1 MSGDLPVIT
10 VTEPHMPPLEEFVPY
25 LEKIWRSRWLTNGG
39 PMHQQFETALATHLG
54 VTQLALFNN
63 ATNGLL
69 TALQQVV
76 EARGGAQP
84 GAEVITTPYSFAATT
99 HTIEWAG
106 LKPVFVDIDSRTFNL
121 DASLIEAAVSSRTVA
136 ILPVHCYGYPCDV
149 ERIAKLSSRH
159 SLSVI
164 YDAAHVFGVRLN
176 GESVLKHGD
185 LSVLSFHATKVFN
198 TFEGGAIVCADPAVK
213 RRIDQLKNFGIVN
226 EDLIDAPGLNGK
238 MNEVQAA
245 FGLLQ
250 LQYVDAAIARR
261 LQVDRMYR
269 EQLRDIPGIRV
280 AQAPAGVEH
289 NAAYFPVLIEPEYPL
304 SRDEL
309 FRRLQERKIL
319 ARRYFYPLLS
329 GLPMYR
335 ELPSAAPSNLPH
347 ATRLAQ
353 QVLCLPI
360 HTGLSDDQVTRVVD
374 AIRDGLGRK

>member
-1 MSGDLPVIT
+1 MSGEQPTIT
-10 VTEPHMPPLEEFVPY
+10 VTQPDLPPLEEFVPY
-25 LEKIWRSRWLTNGG
+25 LERIWRSRWLTNGG
-39 PMHQQFETALATHLG
+39 PMHQQFEPALAAHLG
-54 VTQLALFNN
+54 VSQLALFNN

-69 TALQQVV
+69 TALQLVK
-76 EARGGAQP
+76 EKRGAQS

-99 HTIEWAG
+99 HTIDWAG
-106 LKPVFVDIDSRTFNL
+106 LKPVFVDVDPHTFNI
-121 DASLIEAAVSSRTVA
+121 DPALIEAAITPRTVA
-136 ILPVHCYGYPCDV
+136 IMPVHCYGYPCDV
-149 ERIAKLSSRH
+149 TRIAEIGARH

-198 TFEGGAIVCADPAVK
+198 SFEGGAIVCADPADK
-213 RRIDQLKNFGIVN
+213 RRIDQLKNFGIVD
-226 EDLIDAPGLNGK
+226 EDTIDAAGLNGK

-250 LQYVDAAIARR
+250 LRYVDAAIARR
-261 LQVDRMYR
+261 LEIDRSYR
-269 EQLRDIPGIRV
+269 QRLADIPGLRV
-280 AQAPAGVEH
+280 GPVLAGVEH
-289 NAAYFPVLIEPEYPL
+289 NGAYFPAVIGPEFPL

-309 FRRLQERKIL
+309 YRRLQTRKIL

-329 GLPMYR
+329 ELPMYR
-335 ELPSAAPSNLPH
+335 ELPSASPSNLPH

-360 HTGLSDDQVTRVVD
+360 HSGLTDEQVGRVVD
-374 AIRDGLGRK
+374 AIRECVGA